1 MRQFFIASRQRQRD
15 NLIEHQGQE
24 KNINKYFKALCL
36 NEVATPNVY
45 FSGPQWHKF
54 RVEGG
59 GGEGGGLVR
68 RCAGRPVVNTGLP
81 FVCHARL
88 AQKYF
93 FTAFWR

>member
-1 MRQFFIASRQRQRD
+1 MRQFVIASRQRQRD

-45 FSGPQWHKF
+45 FSGPQWHQF

-59 GGEGGGLVR
+59 GGGARPGVWSGGVL
-68 RCAGRPVVNTGLP
+68 AGQLSTLA
-81 FVCHARL
+81 CHSFAML
-88 AQKYF
+88 D
-93 FTAFWR
+93 